1 MKKLFLITWL
11 LLPAVADAYSLF
23 SGSLTNI
30 FGTNGTATFTATGS
44 TVAGSSNLLSVAL
57 DGTNYIFNSVPTTG
71 AGGQW
76 SLAGALIFDGTN
88 MNCSVQYT
96 SDDVSNRFSTDFVTV
111 TNANPNGTLDITED
125 DGLINMVL
133 TRGSITAGQTVGTAR
148 TPATV
153 DMIPPVTTRIQNG
166 LGTPVYLTVTA
177 DNPMDDIMA
186 IFVNGIPVRDSQA
199 FEDYVTVV
207 DVLAAAAA
215 AGVPLKYGDDIT
227 IADHD
232 TGLSTWVRSTWTAE
246 VHWDDGT
253 TNYFTGGTND
263 GGSSGSSPTYY
274 ADGGFTLNRP
284 QPVLPSVIT
293 NIFMDVT
300 NLPTGSSATITQTG
314 VTNGIAYYVAG
325 IPAGAPGTNYVTSAV
340 YSNVVY
346 SSFQLTF
353 TNINP
358 LLCTGSNYIG
368 NFSQLYAFDLKL
380 PNTSA
385 GQFIGTD
392 LVENVWCS
400 TNAGFTNGWFAITN
414 TTTPMIWT
422 NVAVA
427 IVGVNNTNYAGALT
441 LYGVDHPEYIGR
453 TNSFFGQV
461 NQFPDPVN
469 ALDVV
474 NLQTMQTAIA
484 NATASS
490 FNTVVDANGYT
501 HYRYAPSGQT
511 NLDMVANKTTS
522 GGFTMF
528 QNSGTNWVLTST
540 NAPNNYQLQY
550 STNLALTFGWT
561 SLAGYTTNISGI
573 TNTITVPKVLIN
585 ASYAFFRIVA
595 FQTASATFVPPL
607 TLQNGAIIK
616 SNAWATVFANA
627 TNQMSPG
634 DWAVNINSNGV
645 GLWKIWNSNWV
656 FYVQPQ

>member
-501 HYRYAPSGQT
+501 HYQYAPSGQT

-595 FQTASATFVPPL
+595 FQTASATFGPPL
-607 TLQNGAIIK
+607 TLQKGAIIK

-627 TNQMSPG
+627 TNQMFPG

>member
-1 MKKLFLITWL
+1 MKKLFILAWL
-11 LLPAVADAYSLF
+11 LLPAVAGAYPLF

-166 LGTPVYLTVTA
+166 LGTPVYLTVTL
-177 DNPMDDIMA
+177 DGTVDDTLA
-186 IFVNGIPVRDSQA
+186 VFVNKIPVRDVQT
-199 FEDYVTVV
+199 FFDGVTVV
-207 DVLAAAAA
+207 DVIAEAAA
-215 AGVPLKYGDDIT
+215 AGVTLKYGDEIT
-227 IADHD
+227 LSVHD
-232 TGLSTWVRSTWTAE
+232 VGLIYWQRATWTAE
-246 VHWDDGT
+246 VHWDDGG

-263 GGSSGSSPTYY
+263 TGTGILPLYYDDGS
-274 ADGGFTLNRP
+274 FVLNRP

-293 NIFMDVT
+293 NIVMSVT
-300 NLPTGSSATITQTG
+300 NLPTGSGATITQTG

-325 IPAGAPGTNYVTSAV
+325 IPAGASGTNFVSSAV

-368 NFSQLYAFDLKL
+368 NFSQLYAFDLNL

-385 GQFIGTD
+385 GQSIGTD

-453 TNSFFGQV
+453 TNSFIGQV
-461 NQFPDPVN
+461 NQYPNPVN
-469 ALDVV
+469 ALDAV
-474 NLQTMQTAIA
+474 NLQSMQTAIA
-484 NATASS
+484 NATANQ
-490 FNTVVDANGYT
+490 FNLVIDTNGYT
-501 HYRYAPSGQT
+501 HYQYAPNGQT
-511 NLDMVANKTTS
+511 NLDLVANKTTW
-522 GGFTMF
+522 GGFTKF

-540 NAPNNYQLQY
+540 NAPASYQLQY
-550 STNLALTFGWT
+550 STNLSLIFGWT
-561 SLAGYTTNISGI
+561 TLSGYTTNISGI

-627 TNQMSPG
+627 TNRMSPG